1 MFGLSI
7 STVIGAHSADIL
19 DALFSFPVT
28 SIDTKGRL
36 HSFRQRFQVFMDNIY
51 LTTCVFV
58 NFFFHR
64 QSHAKLSIHLTRN
77 LVYGKKQDKHTHSCT
92 VIHVLEWTMCLSVY
106 SMCFMVTATW
116 NLFACCLGIYFPD
129 DYKVQICLYGFV
141 MEQLYSPG
149 K

>member
-58 NFFFHR
+58 NFFF
-64 QSHAKLSIHLTRN
+64 SI
-77 LVYGKKQDKHTHSCT
+77 DKVMPNSAY
-92 VIHVLEWTMCLSVY
+92 ILLEILC
-106 SMCFMVTATW
+106 MVKNKTSI
-116 NLFACCLGIYFPD
+116 LIP
-129 DYKVQICLYGFV
+129 VQ
-141 MEQLYSPG
+141 
-149 K
+149 

>member
-58 NFFFHR
+58 NFFF
-64 QSHAKLSIHLTRN
+64 
-77 LVYGKKQDKHTHSCT
+77 
-92 VIHVLEWTMCLSVY
+92 
-106 SMCFMVTATW
+106 
-116 NLFACCLGIYFPD
+116 P
-129 DYKVQICLYGFV
+129 
-141 MEQLYSPG
+141 
-149 K
+149 